1 MRDVLEVFG
10 TAGRLFLRHW
20 PALVTLAFLG
30 AAVRNGAVWA
40 AIRLSDVQG
49 QLGQLML
56 ALAPLGYL
64 LPLVAMLAICRRS
77 LPALRAAEAQQEVA
91 PTEGRQLRLLDV
103 AVSVLVPFLAVYQ
116 SYGLLEQDL
125 LRFRNAAAAAEFV
138 KRPSIDPEDA
148 ERASRLG
155 IYSVQVAL
163 LIVVGAWLLRW
174 ALGRM
179 ERTFK
184 ITALAFAG
192 AFVEVYYTAQLAGQF
207 VVLKVKGVPWLQDR
221 VAAQWLHDAYD
232 AVVDALG
239 PVRHVF
245 TTLARGVEEVAGSFD
260 AVVVVPVGW
269 LTVAAVVLGY
279 KLHEHEE
286 DDEHVP
292 AERPGL
298 LHSFWTDL
306 KERFSAMIEGVRLL
320 ASGGLAPMLVFSLA
334 LLVVTRLPVG
344 VHELSRAIVGPRY
357 FGTWVAI
364 GPFEVA
370 IGFALSLV
378 LIAPMLAAAV
388 DWLVRTRTAR
398 RSPALSTT
406 PARG

>member
-10 TAGRLFLRHW
+10 TAGRLLLRHW
-20 PALVTLAFLG
+20 PALLTLAFLG
-30 AAVRNGAVWA
+30 AAIRNGAVWA
-40 AIRLSDVQG
+40 AIQLSDVQG

-56 ALAPLGYL
+56 VLAPLGYL
-64 LPLVAMLAICRRS
+64 LPIVAMLSICRRS
-77 LPALRAAEAQQEVA
+77 LPALQAADAQVEVA

-138 KRPSIDPEDA
+138 ESTSINSEDA
-148 ERASRLG
+148 QTASRLG

-163 LIVVGAWLLRW
+163 LIVVGAWLVRW
-174 ALGRM
+174 ALGRV
-179 ERTFK
+179 ERTLK
-184 ITALAFAG
+184 LTALAFAG

-207 VVLKVKGVPWLQDR
+207 VVLKVKGVPWLEDR
-221 VAAQWLHDAYD
+221 VAARWLEDAYD
-232 AVVDALG
+232 AVADALG
-239 PVRHVF
+239 PMRHVF
-245 TTLARGVEEVAGSFD
+245 TTLAHGVEELAGSFD

-279 KLHEHEE
+279 KLVEHEA
-286 DDEHVP
+286 P
-292 AERPGL
+292 TALTERPGL
-298 LHSFWTDL
+298 LRSFWIDL
-306 KERFSAMIEGVRLL
+306 KERFTAMLDGVRLL
-320 ASGGLAPMLVFSLA
+320 ATAGLAPMLVFSLA
-334 LLVVTRLPVG
+334 LLVVTRLPAAVS
-344 VHELSRAIVGPRY
+344 EASRAIVGPQY

-370 IGFALSLV
+370 VGFALSMV
-378 LIAPMLAAAV
+378 LIAPMLAAAM

-398 RSPALSTT
+398 RSPAPTTT

>member
-1 MRDVLEVFG
+1 MRDVLTVFR
-10 TAGRLFLRHW
+10 TAGRLLLRHW
-20 PALVTLAFLG
+20 PALLTLAFLG
-30 AAVRNGAVWA
+30 AAIRNGAVWA
-40 AIRLSDVQG
+40 AIQLSDVQG

-56 ALAPLGYL
+56 VLAPLGFL
-64 LPLVAMLAICRRS
+64 LPVVAMLSICRRS
-77 LPALRAAEAQQEVA
+77 LPALQEADAQEEVA

-138 KRPSIDPEDA
+138 ENPSINPEDA

-174 ALGRM
+174 ALGRV
-179 ERTFK
+179 ERTLK
-184 ITALAFAG
+184 LTALAFAG

-207 VVLKVKGVPWLQDR
+207 VVLKVKGVPWLEDR
-221 VAAQWLHDAYD
+221 VAARWLQDAYD

-239 PVRHVF
+239 PMRDVF
-245 TTLARGVEEVAGSFD
+245 TTLAHGVEELAGSFD

-279 KLHEHEE
+279 KLVEHEA
-286 DDEHVP
+286 P
-292 AERPGL
+292 TAPTERPGL
-298 LHSFWTDL
+298 LRSFWIDL
-306 KERFSAMIEGVRLL
+306 KERFSAMVEGVRLL
-320 ASGGLAPMLVFSLA
+320 ATAGLAPMLVFSLA
-334 LLVVTRLPVG
+334 LLVVTRLPAT
-344 VHELSRAIVGPRY
+344 VHDVSRAIVGPRY

-370 IGFALSLV
+370 VGFALSMVLV
-378 LIAPMLAAAV
+378 APMLAAAV

-398 RSPALSTT
+398 RSPAQTTT